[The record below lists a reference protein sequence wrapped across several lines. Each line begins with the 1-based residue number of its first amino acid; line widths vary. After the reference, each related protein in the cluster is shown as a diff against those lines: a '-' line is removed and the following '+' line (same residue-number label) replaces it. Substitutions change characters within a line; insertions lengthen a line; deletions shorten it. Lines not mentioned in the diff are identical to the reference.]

1 MAKSKSKS
9 PTTARRKP
17 ARPARTR
24 RSKKIAARKRP
35 AAPRKP
41 AARKPAPRK
50 LVARK
55 PRAASTR
62 TRAASKPKAAA
73 RASRQPAPGLQR
85 ARRVLTEQHGVPSS
99 LDVDRHASAAR
110 TGRAELAQ
118 HLRDHTET
126 GPELTGGDIDADWVK
141 AYDSGDE
148 APGGDNPTPDQDV
161 VEDIGRALGVNY
173 DDAEELRGS
182 DKVADRDRRRWE
194 LDPASSEDYRDRK
207 KK

>member
-1 MAKSKSKS
+1 MAKSKGKS
-9 PTTARRKP
+9 RTAGRRKA

-24 RSKKIAARKRP
+24 RPKKIAARRRP
-35 AAPRKP
+35 ATPRK
-41 AARKPAPRK
+41 AA
-50 LVARK
+50 ARK

-62 TRAASKPKAAA
+62 ARAASKPKAAA
-73 RASRQPAPGLQR
+73 RISRQPAPGLQR
-85 ARRVLTEQHGVPSS
+85 ARRVLTEPHGVPSS

-161 VEDIGRALGVNY
+161 VEDIGRALGVSY

-182 DKVADRDRRRWE
+182 DKVAERDRRRWE